1 MSPIVHS
8 DSPRTG
14 VISYAYSISEQH
26 RDNSLRKNCVYFTE
40 LFTDLESYQNHLTE
54 AEGEP
59 VVQLFK
65 SIKSRIVGYVN
76 APVWHEGIK
85 ASIIA
90 DQVQVAR
97 TTHGHA
103 LNPYPKSLRGGKYGR
118 KVLPEAKKAVM
129 LELRVHPS
137 STEDTKRLLE
147 LLLPLTKIH
156 KSDINII
163 SAYIIQ
169 GPGWWRRPPENAKI
183 SLKTRDAKIP
193 EDCYSTEFGSS
204 GTIEFRVIYNQSLG
218 VRHKFQRSFVS
229 ELVKILG
236 SSVASEFVVTAED
249 LLDEALVDLLEYFD
263 DNGLIT
269 SDRRSLVSGFLLHPY
284 TQKAGT
290 IKSKEN
296 MIKASLNSALAN
308 DLEKSM

>member
-1 MSPIVHS
+1 MSLDAALADQKDEPFFTNWKVNFKEDTLDIAKSSLAALVSPIVHS

-118 KVLPEAKKAVM
+118 KVL
-129 LELRVHPS
+129 
-137 STEDTKRLLE
+137 
-147 LLLPLTKIH
+147 
-156 KSDINII
+156 
-163 SAYIIQ
+163 
-169 GPGWWRRPPENAKI
+169 
-183 SLKTRDAKIP
+183 
-193 EDCYSTEFGSS
+193 
-204 GTIEFRVIYNQSLG
+204 
-218 VRHKFQRSFVS
+218 
-229 ELVKILG
+229 
-236 SSVASEFVVTAED
+236 
-249 LLDEALVDLLEYFD
+249 
-263 DNGLIT
+263 
-269 SDRRSLVSGFLLHPY
+269 
-284 TQKAGT
+284 AGG
-290 IKSKEN
+290 
-296 MIKASLNSALAN
+296 
-308 DLEKSM
+308 